1 MVNWRSDPE
10 RSNEC
15 HPSMCLSEEK
25 QTHADMTDGIDCSAA
40 DERFALLL
48 FVLVFFF
55 LLLLLSL
62 ITAYHIDVERHLR

>member
-25 QTHADMTDGIDCSAA
+25 QTHADMTDGIDCSSAA

-55 LLLLLSL
+55 FFFFFCFHLLR
-62 ITAYHIDVERHLR
+62 HII